1 MPNKSLQ
8 NKLSIIYHMMRL
20 GAPTGYLLSFFP
32 AAFGLLLAY
41 EKPENLVYI
50 PMFFI
55 GSILTRSAGCII
67 NDLLDQNLDKK
78 VTRTKH
84 RPLASG
90 AISSKEAILILTIL
104 LLCSLGILLSLST
117 TAIYVGIIAFFM
129 ISLYP
134 LMKRITYFPQV
145 FLGLTFN
152 LGCLIGYAAIKN
164 NISIN
169 ALILYLA
176 CGFWTVGYDT
186 IYAFMDLKDDK
197 KVGIKSTALL
207 FENMNYKA
215 IIFALYFTFIF
226 LFAFATWDMVN
237 LPLCTAITLCT
248 FYAVWLVYTLNIEQE
263 TNCLKRFKANNYIGF
278 ILFLGLLLEKL

>member
-8 NKLSIIYHMMRL
+8 NKLSIICHMMRL

-32 AAFGLLLAY
+32 ATFGLLLAY
-41 EKPENLVYI
+41 EKPVNLAYI
-50 PMFFI
+50 PVFFI
-55 GSILTRSAGCII
+55 GSVLTRSAGCII

-78 VTRTKH
+78 VTRTKD

-90 AISSKEAILILTIL
+90 AISSKEAILVLVIL
-104 LLCSLGILLSLST
+104 LLCSLGILLCFNT
-117 TAIYVGIIAFFM
+117 TAIYIGIFAFFM

-134 LMKRITYFPQV
+134 LMKRITYFPQA

-164 NISIN
+164 NISTN
-169 ALILYLA
+169 ALILYFA

-197 KVGIKSTALL
+197 KIGIKSTALL

-215 IIFALYFTFIF
+215 IILALYFTFIF

-237 LPLCTAITLCT
+237 LPLCTAIALCIL
-248 FYAVWLVYTLNIEQE
+248 YAVWLVYTLDIEQE
-263 TNCLKRFKANNYIGF
+263 INCLKRFKANNYIGF

>member
-1 MPNKSLQ
+1 MPNKSLR

-32 AAFGLLLAY
+32 ATFGLLLAY
-41 EKPENLVYI
+41 EKPENLMYI
-50 PMFFI
+50 PVFFI

-78 VTRTKH
+78 VTRTKD

-90 AISSKEAILILTIL
+90 AISSKEAILILAIL
-104 LLCSLGILLSLST
+104 LLCSLGILLSLSD

-169 ALILYLA
+169 AMTVYFA

-215 IIFALYFTFIF
+215 IILALYFTFIF

-237 LPLCTAITLCT
+237 LPLFIAITICAL
-248 FYAVWLVYTLNIEQE
+248 YAIWLVYTLDIKQNS
-263 TNCLKRFKANNYIGF
+263 NCLKRFKANNYIGF

>member
-8 NKLSIIYHMMRL
+8 NKLPIIYNMMRL

-32 AAFGLLLAY
+32 ATFGLLLAY
-41 EKPENLVYI
+41 QRPVNLLYI
-50 PMFFI
+50 PVFFL
-55 GSILTRSAGCII
+55 GSVLTRSAGCII

-78 VTRTKH
+78 VTRTQS

-90 AISSKEAILILTIL
+90 AISSKEAILILIVL

-117 TAIYVGIIAFFM
+117 TAIYIGIIAFFM

-169 ALILYLA
+169 SLILYFA

-207 FENMNYKA
+207 LENMNYKA
-215 IIFALYFTFIF
+215 IILTLYFTFIF
-226 LFAFATWDMVN
+226 LFAFATWNMVN

-248 FYAVWLVYTLNIEQE
+248 IYAAWLVYTLDIKQE
-263 TNCLKRFKANNYIGF
+263 SNCLKRFKANNYIGF